1 MTLRVGFSQAATGLF
16 VFTALGAAAPGIAQ
30 AQAPADPGARV
41 VTDADYARAE
51 RFLAAAANPLL
62 RLIEGNIRRVWG
74 SQTAER
80 S

>member
-51 RFLAAAANPLL
+51 RLAAAANPLL

-74 SQTAER
+74 SQTAEC